1 MTDDYLTV
9 KPIFTFTIHH
19 GIGREAYAGSTQ
31 TGYKVGVYLLWLHI
45 LYPRSDEVAPGVG
58 LEVDDTPLESLEP
71 PDGAVRAP
79 HALYLHCGRLQLLGL
94 VQLSARVHTSPVRL
108 LTTYQSASN

>member
-1 MTDDYLTV
+1 M
-9 KPIFTFTIHH
+9 
-19 GIGREAYAGSTQ
+19 
-31 TGYKVGVYLLWLHI
+31 
-45 LYPRSDEVAPGVG
+45 G

-108 LTTYQSASN
+108 LTTYGGGFIKKESYYRQLPTLMIV